1 MEMAIT
7 LPATYQEA
15 EAEAFAREKF
25 ACFKQ
30 EGSPWG
36 GHSPLAPEATRVW
49 FRQMLQIG
57 LHGAANRMRIV
68 AGAKAGDAD
77 YVALLKGVLL
87 EAKSARRMDQLPTEI
102 IDYDMWIT
110 AHGEQRMRR
119 SEKRDY
125 VIRDI
130 CVSLVVAA
138 LDDKFGIRPD
148 RSFGSP
154 PIRLR
159 DRWRGT
165 VRGRGGDGRQAAPE
179 KELRRRLRR
188 FGANT
193 RTRCPP
199 CRGGRRTGDP
209 KMQHRN
215 SGLLV
220 GKTPSKELY
229 IFFAQEGH
237 NKSGSAPAGGG
248 LVSETNKTV
257 HLIGAD
263 LDLVLEQKPK
273 RQRRTRKPRSHRH
286 DD

>member
-138 LDDKFGIRPD
+138 LDDKFGIRPTGH
-148 RSFGSP
+148 S
-154 PIRLR
+154 
-159 DRWRGT
+159 
-165 VRGRGGDGRQAAPE
+165 A
-179 KELRRRLRR
+179 RRRSGCEIVGEAL
-188 FGANT
+188 FEGGAAT
-193 RTRCPP
+193 AGKR
-199 CRGGRRTGDP
+199 
-209 KMQHRN
+209 HRKK
-215 SGLLV
+215 SYETV
-220 GKTPSKELY
+220 KKIWGKYKNAMP
-229 IFFAQEGH
+229 
-237 NKSGSAPAGGG
+237 
-248 LVSETNKTV
+248 TV
-257 HLIGAD
+257 PGWAAD
-263 LDLVLEQKPK
+263 W
-273 RQRRTRKPRSHRH
+273 
-286 DD
+286 